1 MTTIFFDESCT
12 KEVGAINFGTIQ
24 KNGESNLIQLYIKNT
39 RLKKWTLGDIRTD
52 TSDFEILWG
61 SNGSTTV
68 GSGEILP
75 VWLILKVDPEVSPT
89 YHDFNLLIDIVD
101 LYARYHSHSIYTFK
115 A

>member
-1 MTTIFFDESCT
+1 M
-12 KEVGAINFGTIQ
+12 
-24 KNGESNLIQLYIKNT
+24 
-39 RLKKWTLGDIRTD
+39 DIRRY
-52 TSDFEILWG
+52 SNRYIGLEILWE

-75 VWLILKVDPEVSPT
+75 VWLILKVDPEVSLT

-101 LYARYHSHSIYTFK
+101 LSAQYRSRSVYTSK